1 MWNPGGARNN
11 RGLPATAEVNVTS
24 LVDVAFTLLVI
35 FIITAPILQGGIE
48 VELPQA
54 ETAQITATEG
64 VVVSLTKDGDIFIG
78 DVPVKSAAEFEA
90 IYAEYV
96 RGRNV
101 REAYLKGDAAVPY
114 GRVAEILGLMKKLD
128 VAEVGLVADPV
139 RTR

>member
-1 MWNPGGARNN
+1 MWNPGAARNN

-54 ETAQITATEG
+54 EAGPITATEG

-90 IYAEYV
+90 LYTEYV

>member
-1 MWNPGGARNN
+1 
-11 RGLPATAEVNVTS
+11 
-24 LVDVAFTLLVI
+24 VI
-35 FIITAPILQGGIE
+35 
-48 VELPQA
+48 
-54 ETAQITATEG
+54 
-64 VVVSLTKDGDIFIG
+64 SLTKDGDIFIG
-78 DVPVKSAAEFEA
+78 DVPVKSPAEFEA
-90 IYAEYV
+90 LYTEYV